1 MHFLKK
7 QDFNK
12 KIFFY
17 IFFLFINSNYLFASP
32 TEEDLKNISS
42 EIYNLILQAKSTFE
56 NGDILSTCNIAY
68 AVIIKWKN
76 LDINQI
82 EPVLIDKYYLIDSLL
97 EQNKSKLDDICLI
110 ENSMNP

>member
-17 IFFLFINSNYLFASP
+17 MFFLFINSNYLFASP
-32 TEEDLKNISS
+32 TMEDLKNISA
-42 EIYNLILQAKSTFE
+42 EIYNLILQAKSNFE
-56 NGDILSTCNIAY
+56 KGDILSTCNIAY
-68 AVIIKWKN
+68 SVIIKWEN
-76 LDINQI
+76 LDINHI
-82 EPVLIDKYYLIDSLL
+82 EPELIDKYYLIDSLL
-97 EQNKSKLDDICLI
+97 EQNKSKLDDVCLI

>member
-1 MHFLKK
+1 
-7 QDFNK
+7 
-12 KIFFY
+12 
-17 IFFLFINSNYLFASP
+17 
-32 TEEDLKNISS
+32 
-42 EIYNLILQAKSTFE
+42 
-56 NGDILSTCNIAY
+56 LSTCNIAY